1 MSSIEVQV
9 SLPENEQALSLAIT
23 KMHGLG
29 NDFVMLED
37 IELAKYLAQIQAGDQ
52 TESFLASVS
61 RLARQICNRRTGVG
75 GDGMIVCLATGS
87 IEKLFSSEAAAYFA
101 AFPELASAD
110 LTWLYVNSDGS
121 YSDMCGNG
129 LRCLARFAQL
139 RGYVRESTF
148 RIATRVYPVDI
159 RVSLLDTVTTVLF
172 PPQFAPQSVPIDCE
186 SEFLAREI
194 AIEGS
199 FLRATAVSMGN
210 PHIVI
215 FSRSGE
221 HGEGEINWLEYPV
234 DIEGGAT
241 LSGEPGDEK
250 NHGTLLSLATEIQ
263 SMPLF
268 PQGVNVEFALIENNE
283 TVRVYVVE
291 RGCGPTLACASGA
304 AAVVAAGVREGL
316 LKRQS
321 RVILPGGTLF
331 VNWLDSEMGD
341 KIELTGP
348 AKFVFEGHYCFSNSL
363 AIADCKPACPD
374 SGVSGV

>member
-1 MSSIEVQV
+1 MSSLEVQV
-9 SLPENEQALSLAIT
+9 SLPEKMQELTLPFT

-37 IELAKYLAQIQAGDQ
+37 TELARYLFAEPTGR
-52 TESFLASVS
+52 FLDSAS
-61 RLARQICNRRTGVG
+61 RLARQVCNRRTGIG
-75 GDGMIVCLATGS
+75 GDGMIVCFAPER
-87 IEKLFSSEAAAYFA
+87 IQKLFNSEVSAYFKD
-101 AFPELASAD
+101 FPALASAK

-121 YSDMCGNG
+121 FSDMCGNG

-139 RGYVRESTF
+139 RGYVRESQF
-148 RIATRVYPVDI
+148 RVATRVYPVDI
-159 RVSLLDTVTTVLF
+159 RLSGPEEPITTVLF
-172 PPQFAPQSVPIDCE
+172 APQFAPAQVPIVAPGQFIAD
-186 SEFLAREI
+186 EI

-199 FLRATAVSMGN
+199 FLRGTAVSMGN

-215 FSRSGE
+215 FSRLGE
-221 HGEGEINWLEYPV
+221 RSEGEINWLEYAM

-241 LSGEPGDEK
+241 LSGEPADPK
-250 NHGTLLSLATEIQ
+250 NRGTLLGLATEIQ

-268 PQGVNVEFALIENNE
+268 PEGVNVEFALVEDDE
-283 TVRVYVVE
+283 SVRVYVVE
-291 RGCGPTLACASGA
+291 RGSGPTLACASGA

-331 VNWLDSEMGD
+331 VNWLDSEMGE

-348 AKFVFEGHYCFSNSL
+348 AKFVFDGHYFVSS
-363 AIADCKPACPD
+363 PAGED
-374 SGVSGV
+374 FVASGDAAASGGSAL